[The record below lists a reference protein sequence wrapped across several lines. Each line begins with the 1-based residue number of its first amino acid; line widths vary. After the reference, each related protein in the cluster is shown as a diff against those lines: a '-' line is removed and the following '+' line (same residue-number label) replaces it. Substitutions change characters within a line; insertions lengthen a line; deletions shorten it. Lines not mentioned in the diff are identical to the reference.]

1 MKLNPVMTQMM
12 PLNTLTQQNPA
23 TGTTPSFGELL
34 SSQLEKVA
42 QAQGKADAMT
52 QQLVSGGNVELHEV
66 LIATQEAKLMLE
78 MTVQV
83 RNKVVEAYKEMMT
96 MQI

>member
-1 MKLNPVMTQMM
+1 MKLNPVMTQLM
-12 PLNTLTQQNPA
+12 PLNELTQQTQA
-23 TGTTPSFGELL
+23 AAGAPSFGEML

-42 QAQGKADAMT
+42 ESQGKADLMT
-52 QQLVSGGNVELHEV
+52 QQLVSGGSVELHEV

-78 MTVQV
+78 MTMQV
-83 RNKVVEAYKEMMT
+83 RNKVVEAYKEMMS

>member
-12 PLNTLTQQNPA
+12 PLNELTQQTPPT
-23 TGTTPSFGELL
+23 TGAPSFGELL
-34 SSQLEKVA
+34 SSQLDKVA
-42 QAQGKADAMT
+42 QSQGKADLMT
-52 QQLVSGGNVELHEV
+52 QQLVSGGSVELHEV

-78 MTVQV
+78 MTMQV
-83 RNKVVEAYKEMMT
+83 RNKVVEAYKEIMT